1 LRIILVD
8 DEKPALE
15 ELTYIINK
23 YSFIELIGTY
33 NNPTIALE
41 RILKEKPD
49 VVFLDV
55 EMPEIN
61 GFTIA
66 REIIRA
72 EMDTIIVFVT
82 AFDEYAIKAFEVN
95 AVDYILKPFH
105 EERIDLTIK
114 RIKNISKQHNKEN
127 NQKVIQKILEIQET
141 KPINKLPVWK
151 NNRILLLNPED
162 IIYCTMEDGKTVIVT
177 EDERYITDGKLIYL
191 EEILKQDGFFR
202 CHRSFLVNLNTINEV
217 IPWFNNTYIIKMK
230 GIDDE
235 IPISRRH
242 MKEFKKLL
250 NIS

>member
-1 LRIILVD
+1 MRIILVD

-72 EMDTIIVFVT
+72 EMDTIIVLSLPLM
-82 AFDEYAIKAFEVN
+82 N
-95 AVDYILKPFH
+95 MLLK
-105 EERIDLTIK
+105 L
-114 RIKNISKQHNKEN
+114 SK
-127 NQKVIQKILEIQET
+127 
-141 KPINKLPVWK
+141 
-151 NNRILLLNPED
+151 
-162 IIYCTMEDGKTVIVT
+162 
-177 EDERYITDGKLIYL
+177 
-191 EEILKQDGFFR
+191 
-202 CHRSFLVNLNTINEV
+202 
-217 IPWFNNTYIIKMK
+217 
-230 GIDDE
+230 
-235 IPISRRH
+235 
-242 MKEFKKLL
+242 
-250 NIS
+250 

>member
-1 LRIILVD
+1 MRIILVD

-151 NNRILLLNPED
+151 NNRILLLNPKD

>member
-1 LRIILVD
+1 MRIILVD

-127 NQKVIQKILEIQET
+127 NQKVIQEILEIQET

>member
-1 LRIILVD
+1 MRIILVD

-105 EERIDLTIK
+105 EERIDLTIA
-114 RIKNISKQHNKEN
+114 
-127 NQKVIQKILEIQET
+127 
-141 KPINKLPVWK
+141 
-151 NNRILLLNPED
+151 D
-162 IIYCTMEDGKTVIVT
+162 
-177 EDERYITDGKLIYL
+177 
-191 EEILKQDGFFR
+191 
-202 CHRSFLVNLNTINEV
+202 
-217 IPWFNNTYIIKMK
+217 
-230 GIDDE
+230 
-235 IPISRRH
+235 
-242 MKEFKKLL
+242 
-250 NIS
+250 

>member
-1 LRIILVD
+1 MRIILVD

>member
-1 LRIILVD
+1 MRIILVD

-235 IPISRRH
+235 IPISRRY

>member
-1 LRIILVD
+1 MRIILVD

-55 EMPEIN
+55 EMSEIN

-95 AVDYILKPFH
+95 AVDYILKS
-105 EERIDLTIK
+105 EALDT
-114 RIKNISKQHNKEN
+114 
-127 NQKVIQKILEIQET
+127 EIIE
-141 KPINKLPVWK
+141 L
-151 NNRILLLNPED
+151 
-162 IIYCTMEDGKTVIVT
+162 
-177 EDERYITDGKLIYL
+177 
-191 EEILKQDGFFR
+191 
-202 CHRSFLVNLNTINEV
+202 
-217 IPWFNNTYIIKMK
+217 
-230 GIDDE
+230 IDDVCKKIQVE
-235 IPISRRH
+235 KKISDQ
-242 MKEFKKLL
+242 
-250 NIS
+250 I